1 MMEISK
7 EAYEALILVFHKS
20 KQYLGDET
28 PSNEV
33 YYELVEAVEKAD
45 QALIDA
51 A

>member
-1 MMEISK
+1 MGISK

-20 KQYLGDET
+20 KQYLDDET
-28 PSNEV
+28 SNNEA
-33 YYELVEAVEKAD
+33 YYELVEAVEKAN